1 MSISVNIQAA
11 VDAAFQAVSVRLAHV
26 TAPARRDPVVLA
38 MRKRRQPEE
47 SCSVRSS
54 RTHYESY
61 VFAARPWTEVPQ
73 DALIT
78 WVALPRSTRHSSVYQ
93 SWRRS
98 SCASKVSGIH
108 GVVTGPATDPCCST
122 LHCAVAIVREEEK
135 EISEISGLFRT
146 KTIKKK
152 TKGRNSGI

>member
-1 MSISVNIQAA
+1 M
-11 VDAAFQAVSVRLAHV
+11 
-26 TAPARRDPVVLA
+26 
-38 MRKRRQPEE
+38 
-47 SCSVRSS
+47 
-54 RTHYESY
+54 
-61 VFAARPWTEVPQ
+61 FAARPWTEVPQ
-73 DALIT
+73 DALIM

-135 EISEISGLFRT
+135 ESSSVFSRPRPSRKRPRVETQGLSEHSGIKKGWFLELVPLSNERLHVEIVISQ
-146 KTIKKK
+146 TIKYQ
-152 TKGRNSGI
+152 SLS